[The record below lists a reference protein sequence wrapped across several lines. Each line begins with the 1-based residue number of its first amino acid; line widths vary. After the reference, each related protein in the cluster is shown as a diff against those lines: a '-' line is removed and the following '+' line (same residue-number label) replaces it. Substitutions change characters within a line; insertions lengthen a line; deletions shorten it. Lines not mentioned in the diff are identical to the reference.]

1 MSSTTETTHVDLNQ
15 AILTSR
21 TAQPNP
27 TGKVTT
33 ALVSFAALRV
43 VLVTM
48 PGGSLWEQ
56 HQTTGRITVQVLAG
70 HIRLNA
76 EGATHDL
83 PTGHLLALESNIPH
97 DVEALVDS
105 TFLLTVARQPSTA

>member
-1 MSSTTETTHVDLNQ
+1 MSSTAETTHVDLNQ
-15 AILTSR
+15 AILSAR
-21 TAQPNP
+21 SEQPNP

-43 VLVTM
+43 VLVAM

-56 HQTTGRITVQVLAG
+56 HQTTGRVTVQVLAG
-70 HIRLNA
+70 HVRMNA
-76 EGATHDL
+76 EGVTYDL

-97 DVEALVDS
+97 DVEALIDS
-105 TFLLTVARQPSTA
+105 TFLLTVARHPSAL